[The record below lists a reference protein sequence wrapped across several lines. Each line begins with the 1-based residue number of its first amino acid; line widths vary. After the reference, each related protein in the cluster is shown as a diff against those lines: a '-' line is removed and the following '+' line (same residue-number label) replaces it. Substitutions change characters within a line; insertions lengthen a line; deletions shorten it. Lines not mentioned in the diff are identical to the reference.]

1 MDIHQYSSI
10 MSKTRR
16 VLAAT
21 ELRVHL
27 GEALRALAT
36 EDLVIEKGGVPV
48 ALLISYRSGAVEGA
62 PEPAGAYERAVSK
75 RAEPGGLER
84 MESVMGSGW
93 AGIEAEEIVA
103 NVYRWREE
111 GASARHFSFDEPL
124 EEGDEREVPGG
135 QRRLHPRRAE
145 GKRVA
150 DSDGPGYT
158 S

>member
-1 MDIHQYSSI
+1 MN
-10 MSKTRR
+10 KRR
-16 VLAAT
+16 RILAAT

-27 GEALRALAT
+27 GEALRALEA

-48 ALLISYRSGAVEGA
+48 ALLVKYRAET
-62 PEPAGAYERAVSK
+62 EPAERSAGEYERALS
-75 RAEPGGLER
+75 RSAEPGGRER
-84 MESVMGSGW
+84 MESVLGSGW

-135 QRRLHPRRAE
+135 QRRLHPRRPE

-158 S
+158 P